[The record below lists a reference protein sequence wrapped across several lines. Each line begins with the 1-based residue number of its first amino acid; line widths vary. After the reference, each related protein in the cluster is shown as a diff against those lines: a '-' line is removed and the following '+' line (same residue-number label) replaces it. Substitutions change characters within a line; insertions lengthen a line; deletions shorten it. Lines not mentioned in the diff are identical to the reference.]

1 MSSFWKKYN
10 YIIRYHQYKVF
21 CKAFLLKN
29 KQTGRHFKISY
40 RRTIISDC
48 WLLRIQTAQAVV
60 LKKYFGNWRIYL
72 LTLATSSFQVF
83 RLELSLVPAE
93 DASQNSHG
101 IHPNLLSITIKDK
114 NKRIKYRGNLTNPK
128 AWKLVLL
135 ITNGQVYYQ
144 DHEGNL
150 LKADDL
156 VNGNKLLLGK
166 SY

>member
-1 MSSFWKKYN
+1 MENEEYN
-10 YIIRYHQYKVF
+10 YV
-21 CKAFLLKN
+21 
-29 KQTGRHFKISY
+29 
-40 RRTIISDC
+40 
-48 WLLRIQTAQAVV
+48 
-60 LKKYFGNWRIYL
+60 
-72 LTLATSSFQVF
+72 TLNTSFQVF

-166 SY
+166 SYLKLFRTATYITLSFYNYEHLKKGHIPILLPRLARDS

>member
-1 MSSFWKKYN
+1 MIIWKM
-10 YIIRYHQYKVF
+10 
-21 CKAFLLKN
+21 KN
-29 KQTGRHFKISY
+29 
-40 RRTIISDC
+40 TI
-48 WLLRIQTAQAVV
+48 TYV
-60 LKKYFGNWRIYL
+60 
-72 LTLATSSFQVF
+72 TLFTSFQVF

-166 SY
+166 ACP

>member
-1 MSSFWKKYN
+1 M
-10 YIIRYHQYKVF
+10 F

-40 RRTIISDC
+40 RHTII
-48 WLLRIQTAQAVV
+48 WLLASRNSKGPSYSYSFKTTYIV
-60 LKKYFGNWRIYL
+60 LKNYFGNWRIHL

-93 DASQNSHG
+93 DACQNSHG

-166 SY
+166 TCP